1 MLLPLL
7 PHVPSFQSTR
17 SPSYSLLDT
26 AAPVHST
33 HPDTTN
39 DDDSAADAAKA
50 QVSTLG
56 SLLHTVVLHMD
67 RRAPAA
73 WKLEM
78 AGDSSGAAE
87 TCPLLLTSI
96 LLMKP
101 PFASDVPVPVVIDAA
116 SIIT

>member
-1 MLLPLL
+1 ML
-7 PHVPSFQSTR
+7 S
-17 SPSYSLLDT
+17 
-26 AAPVHST
+26 APVHRT

-50 QVSTLG
+50 KVRTFR
-56 SLLHTVVLHMD
+56 SLLHTVVFQMETG
-67 RRAPAA
+67 APAA

-87 TCPLLLTSI
+87 TCPLLLMSI

-101 PFASDVPVPVVIDAA
+101 PFASDVPVPMVIDAA
-116 SIIT
+116 SMIT